1 MITAFNTMF
10 KNEERLLSEVLPI
23 WEKYPIDLFIFYNDN
38 STDSSVEV
46 IKKILPKN
54 RYVIINH
61 RLPKFNESYQRQ
73 AIIDVSREQDVDY
86 IFSIDCDELLTSNI
100 VKNFDEFINIYD
112 QQDMM
117 LYWYNS
123 VNNTINQYR
132 NDPSYINN
140 YRTFVLPL
148 KHTMSLNTDD
158 WKYHTPRTPYV
169 NLPKNATKEYGVLH
183 LQALDKKFY
192 AIKQLWYKHY
202 ELVNYN
208 HSVDF
213 INSRYDIVVNNLNF
227 EEKEIDNNLIEGIN
241 INPNI
246 FDGLEIEKGYLD
258 FIHKNYNE
266 KLVTF
271 GKEFL

>member
-23 WEKYPIDLFIFYNDN
+23 WEKYPIDLFVFYNDN

-73 AIIDVSREQDVDY
+73 AMIDVSREQDVDY

-100 VKNFDEFINIYD
+100 VENFEEFIKIYD

-123 VNNTINQYR
+123 VNNTLNQYR
-132 NDPSYINN
+132 NDPQYVNN

-148 KHTMSLNTDD
+148 KHTSSLNVND

-169 NLPKNATKEYGVLH
+169 NLPKNATKDYGVLH

-213 INSRYDIVVNNLNF
+213 INSRYDIVVNNLDF
-227 EEKEIDNNLIEGIN
+227 QEKEIDNKLIEGIS